1 MLMAAAIALLAAPAA
16 AAAPA
21 QLPVGEADGVRVVDG
36 RGGLVV
42 VFTPSATRLWQR
54 VAGRR
59 VSVFCTDL
67 PETHSAG
74 GDFVSSGGAT
84 FRAPRRGRR
93 LDTGDLTGGLDY
105 CRVWLAAHTV
115 KRHGERRR
123 IERELIVSIPL
134 TQQGAVHLD
143 EETRAQALMSLLT
156 YAGIEAEERHS
167 SGWPAADAV
176 TRLGGRLERWLGFG
190 VEALANPGDTPPA
203 DTLGYYSDGGE
214 HVAVAI
220 VSAAGRRLFI
230 ELDADDVLRTNV
242 SGYMN
247 GHLIG

>member
-21 QLPVGEADGVRVVDG
+21 QLPVGEADGVRVVDS

-42 VFTPSATRLWQR
+42 VFTPSAKRLWQR
-54 VAGRR
+54 VAGKR

-74 GDFVSSGGAT
+74 GDIVSSGGAT

-105 CRVWLAAHTV
+105 CRVWLTARTV
-115 KRHGERRR
+115 GRHGHHRR
-123 IERELIVSIPL
+123 IDRKLIVSVPL

-143 EETRAQALMSLLT
+143 EAARAEALMSLLT
-156 YAGIEAEERHS
+156 YAGIEAEEQPS
-167 SGWPAADAV
+167 SGWPAADAI
-176 TRLGGRLERWLGFG
+176 TRLGGRLERWLGFP
-190 VEALANPGDTPPA
+190 VEALASPDDTPPL
-203 DTLGYYSDGGE
+203 DTVGYYSGGGQ

-242 SGYMN
+242 SGYMD
-247 GHLIG
+247 GHLVG